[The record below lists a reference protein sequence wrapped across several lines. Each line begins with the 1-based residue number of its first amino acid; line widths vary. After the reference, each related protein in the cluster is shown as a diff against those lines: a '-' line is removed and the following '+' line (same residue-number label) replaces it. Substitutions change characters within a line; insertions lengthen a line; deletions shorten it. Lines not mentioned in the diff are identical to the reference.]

1 MFRIY
6 CFLLKRKKL
15 SKQPNTWKNRA
26 MRCTNPL
33 ELYPTFICTNFKL
46 KLLLAELL
54 NWLQLLLGKTSKE
67 KKNNVNQAKRMR
79 EERENRRRASSLA
92 ACVRYRTSLWLLY
105 LYPRF
110 FYIIHVGG
118 GDVARATLE
127 NESPT
132 IRRTD
137 QFQWDATVKG
147 NAWTRLFATLYFATD
162 TVRITVVQTLILG
175 VLVSTTSGHYVFS
188 RRNNAS

>member
-1 MFRIY
+1 MFIRD
-6 CFLLKRKKL
+6 
-15 SKQPNTWKNRA
+15 
-26 MRCTNPL
+26 
-33 ELYPTFICTNFKL
+33 NFKL
-46 KLLLAELL
+46 KLLLGELL
-54 NWLQLLLGKTSKE
+54 NWFQLLLGKTSRE
-67 KKNNVNQAKRMR
+67 RKNNVNQAKRMR
-79 EERENRRRASSLA
+79 EGRGNRRRASSLA
-92 ACVRYRTSLWLLY
+92 ACARYRTSLWLLY

-118 GDVARATLE
+118 GDVACATLE

-188 RRNNAS
+188 RRNNTS